1 MKTIL
6 ALLGRLNPLGPGFR
20 KIMTDCFTSW
30 NGEWD
35 PSRLF
40 GYGFA
45 ILASF
50 QFLIQSAIDQFKSA
64 HWDPVNYSIAA
75 VALGGMYTAV
85 AAGVRVKA
93 PTENPAGTPDN
104 PVTPG
109 GQ

>member
-1 MKTIL
+1 MMKIF
-6 ALLGRLNPLGPGFR
+6 AFIARLNPMGPGMGAIL
-20 KIMTDCFTSW
+20 KDCFTSW

-45 ILASF
+45 ILVSL
-50 QFLIQSAIDQFKSA
+50 QFLIQSAYDLIKNG
-64 HWDPVNYSIAA
+64 HWDPVQYSIAA
-75 VALGGMYTAV
+75 VGIGGMYTVV

-93 PTENPAGTPDN
+93 ITENPAN
-104 PVTPG
+104 PNSPPTG